1 MSTPPIGSDGDVKKD
16 ELQNDDVKNEE
27 LQSGDEIENELQNGD
42 EVQDE
47 VQNEDE
53 IKDELQNDDG
63 KEDELQNEDEIQD
76 ELQNDDG
83 KEDELQN
90 NDEAKNEAADVA
102 VSHKPITTDS
112 ATIRNSLTSSSITFY
127 VLRHAEPNHG
137 WKIQALFDN
146 DIKFDF
152 ESSKALNVEE
162 WNANKNEK
170 SPFLYQLRLNVLL
183 NDRGEVY
190 IQQKKKNRKIQL
202 YQLRIS
208 APGFTYTSHY
218 EEDLFRDIIVGPS
231 TSHQFLFDT
240 RFNRGLLSIP
250 PGSSIPFLDH
260 LCIFT
265 YFLLSTQSYDKVDS
279 LFDQFAATLESRKII
294 ISRESLKIFFNLC
307 YKYLSTIENVLKQ
320 DLDAL
325 KILIRMIGLLSISRE
340 NLIFDQA
347 ASIFASIILKNL
359 CDKLD
364 AVLTT
369 INENDWTSFC
379 QGLVTLI
386 CIKLL
391 HQGNEN
397 EASNTIDLLSRM
409 PEGQQRKDAVLKL
422 LDLFYELQCRLSK
435 NKVMELYTLV
445 EPDDLALKYLELA
458 VSIEIYIDYLT
469 YFLKIREDNTN
480 DFQEN
485 IKDQLDRL
493 LEKNYFPITLFDIA
507 FILTYLKQQT
517 DNKSIQLIQ
526 SVFQTNNTLRSKIES
541 DLNRRNYNISTN
553 EFPLIRDIMI
563 RSYNSFLLHNIN
575 RQQYLLRTLNRRN
588 DRTSDYFL
596 SWFECFL
603 CEIDEDWINYQE
615 LTRQWTEC
623 FVTNKKMLSEVMEKV
638 DSLIDLWTKVAPNNN
653 QRSNFFV
660 THMVAQCFR
669 Q

>member
-1 MSTPPIGSDGDVKKD
+1 MSTPPIESDGDVKKD

-42 EVQDE
+42 EIQDE
-47 VQNEDE
+47 VQNADE

-63 KEDELQNEDEIQD
+63 KEDELQNGDEVQDEVQNEDEIKNELQNDDGKEDELQNGDEVQDEVQNEDEIQD

-250 PGSSIPFLDH
+250 P
-260 LCIFT
+260 
-265 YFLLSTQSYDKVDS
+265 
-279 LFDQFAATLESRKII
+279 
-294 ISRESLKIFFNLC
+294 
-307 YKYLSTIENVLKQ
+307 
-320 DLDAL
+320 
-325 KILIRMIGLLSISRE
+325 
-340 NLIFDQA
+340 
-347 ASIFASIILKNL
+347 
-359 CDKLD
+359 
-364 AVLTT
+364 
-369 INENDWTSFC
+369 
-379 QGLVTLI
+379 
-386 CIKLL
+386 
-391 HQGNEN
+391 
-397 EASNTIDLLSRM
+397 
-409 PEGQQRKDAVLKL
+409 
-422 LDLFYELQCRLSK
+422 
-435 NKVMELYTLV
+435 
-445 EPDDLALKYLELA
+445 
-458 VSIEIYIDYLT
+458 
-469 YFLKIREDNTN
+469 
-480 DFQEN
+480 
-485 IKDQLDRL
+485 
-493 LEKNYFPITLFDIA
+493 
-507 FILTYLKQQT
+507 
-517 DNKSIQLIQ
+517 
-526 SVFQTNNTLRSKIES
+526 
-541 DLNRRNYNISTN
+541 
-553 EFPLIRDIMI
+553 
-563 RSYNSFLLHNIN
+563 
-575 RQQYLLRTLNRRN
+575 
-588 DRTSDYFL
+588 
-596 SWFECFL
+596 
-603 CEIDEDWINYQE
+603 
-615 LTRQWTEC
+615 
-623 FVTNKKMLSEVMEKV
+623 
-638 DSLIDLWTKVAPNNN
+638 
-653 QRSNFFV
+653 
-660 THMVAQCFR
+660 
-669 Q
+669 